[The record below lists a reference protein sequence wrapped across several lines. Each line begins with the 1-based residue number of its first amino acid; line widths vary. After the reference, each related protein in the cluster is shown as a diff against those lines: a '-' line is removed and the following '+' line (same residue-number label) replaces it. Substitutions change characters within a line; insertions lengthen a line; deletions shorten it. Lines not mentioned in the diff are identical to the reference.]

1 MIARR
6 LMDPSP
12 KLNWDVVVSVRD
24 AINTQ
29 HWIRGRYAEDFRGAS
44 AGLYCINLLLDSD
57 YVHAADILVNGVKV
71 FVAPSNCATR
81 EAGEQAAGNGDVH
94 DGNRTAFEAER
105 TLDPKQRG
113 LVAGRELKVSGA
125 DRISGNACEREQ
137 PAVWHSLGAI
147 IAKHVSELIALPL
160 SIVTRHIGAAALLAH
175 QNVGCN
181 EIPDSGPDGQYRHAK
196 TLGKLRFGRNAV
208 PRFPFALRKAVE
220 NLCFDLFVKRFRRLH
235 FELDI
240 LRGSRHLLLAKRCAE
255 RTV

>member
-6 LMDPSP
+6 LVDPSP
-12 KLNWDVVVSVRD
+12 KFDRDVVVSVCN
-24 AINTQ
+24 AINPQ
-29 HWIRGRYAEDFRGAS
+29 HGIRGSYAEDFCSPR
-44 AGLYCINLLLDSD
+44 AGLYCIDLLFDSD
-57 YVHAADILVNGVKV
+57 HVDAADVLVDGVKV

-255 RTV
+255 LTV